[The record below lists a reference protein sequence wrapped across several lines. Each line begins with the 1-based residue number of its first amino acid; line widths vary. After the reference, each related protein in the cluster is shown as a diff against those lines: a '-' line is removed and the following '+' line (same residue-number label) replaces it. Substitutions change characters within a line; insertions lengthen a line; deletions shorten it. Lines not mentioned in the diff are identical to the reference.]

1 MTGARS
7 CETCARSW
15 RLPPPKDRP
24 IYCSHWA
31 NGGPAVTLD
40 YATEPKRC
48 GPRRIAWEPE
58 PAVAVEPEPAP
69 PPEPPRK
76 AVQLDLF

>member
-31 NGGPAVTLD
+31 KGGPAVTLD
-40 YATEPKRC
+40 YATEPMRC
-48 GPRRIAWEPE
+48 GSGRDAWEPMAPPE
-58 PAVAVEPEPAP
+58 VELPPEPEPP
-69 PPEPPRK
+69 CK
-76 AVQLDLF
+76 AVQLSLF